1 MSATSTRSA
10 ISPDDIS
17 LCGAVSSPR
26 TALEIGFRGT
36 VIIGG
41 SGILSEAET
50 LMVRSL
56 EVLNELTF
64 PTLRETNPVLTERL
78 RRSRA
83 LRTGTLTESEVYA
96 RHPERPANVSGQ
108 SRQTQIMISYCHRD
122 ATFARKLM
130 FGGLEQ
136 AFAEHVW
143 IDSRRIAS
151 GDSFVSAINYAL
163 LNATNFVLLYS
174 REASISKWVINET
187 NAAIVRRNQLGL
199 LRIHPVLLD
208 DAPLPPLLAKFHAI
222 DSRSM
227 QFERPRS
234 HACVRYSEPQQRR

>member
-1 MSATSTRSA
+1 
-10 ISPDDIS
+10 
-17 LCGAVSSPR
+17 
-26 TALEIGFRGT
+26 
-36 VIIGG
+36 
-41 SGILSEAET
+41 
-50 LMVRSL
+50 MVRSF

-83 LRTGTLTESEVYA
+83 LRTGTLPEYEVYA

-122 ATFARKLM
+122 AIFARKLM
-130 FGGLEQ
+130 LRLEQ
-136 AFAEHVW
+136 AFAEHVR
-143 IDSRRIAS
+143 IDSRHIAS

-174 REASISKWVINET
+174 RETSISKWVINEA

-208 DAPLPPLLAKFHAI
+208 DAPLPPLLAEFHAI